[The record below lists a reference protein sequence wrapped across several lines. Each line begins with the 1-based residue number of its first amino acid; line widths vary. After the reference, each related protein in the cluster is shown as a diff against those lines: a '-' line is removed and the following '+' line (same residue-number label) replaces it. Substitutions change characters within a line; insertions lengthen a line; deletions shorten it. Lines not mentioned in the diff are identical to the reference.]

1 MSATSLTGSNTHEPR
16 SGFGS
21 PVPYLVVGG
30 TTCLLAQSLFW
41 LQLVGRGP
49 LVWPFI
55 WGYSQSAMIE
65 LVIGPHGRLPNAA
78 MWGMLYLALAFLL
91 WLSLGRKPGSGRQSQ
106 WRRAFV
112 GWLLLQVGI
121 VSLAFILYFAGVL
134 KLE

>member
-1 MSATSLTGSNTHEPR
+1 MSAIRSTGSNTDKPR
-16 SGFGS
+16 SGFMS

-49 LVWPFI
+49 LIWPFI

-65 LVIGPHGRLPNAA
+65 LVTGAHGRLPNAA
-78 MWGMLYLALAFLL
+78 LWGLLYLALAFLL
-91 WLSLGRKPGSGRQSQ
+91 WLVLERRPGSRRPSP
-106 WRRAFV
+106 WRRAFA

-121 VSLAFILYFAGVL
+121 VSLAFILYFTGVL